1 MPPIRAHANGLCK
14 FPTTPQGKVPLP
26 MPATPENP
34 DLDALLAR
42 RAFGEV
48 LQRTQTSLRRNPRDL
63 RAWHAQARAAF
74 ALGRLTVADEAIER
88 AIRLNGASHDL
99 ALLRAII
106 DHRLGRSDAAID
118 RLRGLIA
125 KGAPNTVDATMAL
138 AEVLHRAGR
147 RQELQTLVSS
157 GGNWLSDPRA
167 QIFTARVTALTDP
180 TGTADRLEAFARSDA
195 VAMARRIAGFD
206 AVRMLDAAGEYRRAF
221 ALAEHLHATTGEP
234 FDVDGVI
241 ADANA
246 QSALLARGKPW
257 FTPRAPAVNGVALVV
272 GMPRS
277 GTTLLEQMLDRHSAV
292 TGIGE
297 YDGINTL
304 GTAVISAGAWPT
316 GLAMLPTDEALAMQQ
331 NYLSGIASMRRG
343 NTQWMFDK
351 SLNTWH
357 WLPAVAAVMPGAVCF
372 HIMREPRDTAVSL
385 FLSNFHPKNVGWTSS
400 LESIRR
406 IIAAERALVPQAL
419 HTLGI
424 PHESIVYEELVADP
438 RGHMERCLKR
448 MGLAMEET
456 VLAPEANAR
465 TVLTL
470 SHEQVRK
477 PINRSSIGR
486 WKNYEWAFGAEWD

>member
-1 MPPIRAHANGLCK
+1 
-14 FPTTPQGKVPLP
+14 
-26 MPATPENP
+26 MPASPETPDIE
-34 DLDALLAR
+34 ALLGR
-42 RAFGEV
+42 RAFGDV
-48 LQRTQTSLRRNPRDL
+48 LLQTQASLRRNPRDL
-63 RAWHAQARAAF
+63 RAWYAQARAAF
-74 ALGRLTVADEAIER
+74 ALGRLSMADEAIER
-88 AIRLNGASHDL
+88 AVRLNGSSHDI

-118 RLRGLIA
+118 RLRNLMTRR
-125 KGAPNTVDATMAL
+125 APNALDATMVL

-147 RQELQTLVSS
+147 RQELQALVSD
-157 GGNWLSDPRA
+157 GGAWLADPRA

-180 TGTADRLEAFARSDA
+180 AGTADRLEAFARSDA
-195 VAMARRIAGFD
+195 LALARRIAGFD

-221 ALAEHLHATTGEP
+221 ALAEHLHASTGEQ
-234 FDVDGVI
+234 FDVQGVI

-331 NYLSGIASMRRG
+331 NYLAGIASMRRG

-351 SLNTWH
+351 SLQTWH

-406 IIAAERALVPQAL
+406 IIATERALVPQAL

>member
-1 MPPIRAHANGLCK
+1 MTSPSE
-14 FPTTPQGKVPLP
+14 T
-26 MPATPENP
+26 P
-34 DLDALLAR
+34 DLEALLTR
-42 RAFGEV
+42 GAFGEV
-48 LQRTQTSLRRNPRDL
+48 LLRTGASLRRNPRDF
-63 RAWHAQARAAF
+63 RSWYANARAAF
-74 ALGRLTVADEAIER
+74 ALGRLTVADESIER
-88 AIRLNGASHDL
+88 AIRLSGTSPEI

-118 RLRGLIA
+118 RLRTLIA
-125 KGAPNTVDATMAL
+125 RRSPNTTDATMVL

-147 RQELQTLVSS
+147 RQELQALVS
-157 GGNWLSDPRA
+157 GGGAWLNDPRA
-167 QIFTARVTALTDP
+167 PIFTARVTALTDP

-195 VAMARRIAGFD
+195 LAMARRIAGFD

-221 ALAEHLHATTGEP
+221 ALAEHLHATTGER
-234 FDVDGVI
+234 FDVEGVI

-246 QSALLARGKPW
+246 QSTLLARGKPW

-331 NYLSGIASMRRG
+331 AYLSGIASMRRG
-343 NTQWMFDK
+343 NTPWMFDK

-385 FLSNFHPKNVGWTSS
+385 FSPI
-400 LESIRR
+400 SIRR
-406 IIAAERALVPQAL
+406 
-419 HTLGI
+419 TLAG
-424 PHESIVYEELVADP
+424 PARSKASDASSP
-438 RGHMERCLKR
+438 PSGRSCRRRCKR
-448 MGLAMEET
+448 LEY
-456 VLAPEANAR
+456 R
-465 TVLTL
+465 T
-470 SHEQVRK
+470 
-477 PINRSSIGR
+477 NRSSTRSWLLIR
-486 WKNYEWAFGAEWD
+486 AATWSGA

>member
-1 MPPIRAHANGLCK
+1 MASPSE
-14 FPTTPQGKVPLP
+14 T
-26 MPATPENP
+26 P
-34 DLDALLAR
+34 DLEALLTR
-42 RAFGEV
+42 GAFGEV
-48 LQRTQTSLRRNPRDL
+48 LLRTSASLRRNPRDF
-63 RAWHAQARAAF
+63 RSWYANARAAF
-74 ALGRLTVADEAIER
+74 ALGRLTVADESIER
-88 AIRLNGASHDL
+88 AIRLSGTSPEI

-118 RLRGLIA
+118 RLRTLIA
-125 KGAPNTVDATMAL
+125 RGSPNTTDATMVL

-147 RQELQTLVSS
+147 RQELQALVS
-157 GGNWLSDPRA
+157 GGGAWLNDPRA
-167 QIFTARVTALTDP
+167 PIFTARVTALTDP
-180 TGTADRLEAFARSDA
+180 AGTADRLEAFARSDA
-195 VAMARRIAGFD
+195 LAMARRIAGFD

-221 ALAEHLHATTGEP
+221 ALAEHLHATTGER

-316 GLAMLPTDEALAMQQ
+316 GLAMLTTDEALAMQQ
-331 NYLSGIASMRRG
+331 AYLSGIASMRRG

-385 FLSNFHPKNVGWTSS
+385 FHSNFHPKNVGWTSS

-406 IIAAERALVPQAL
+406 IIATERALVPQAL
-419 HTLGI
+419 QTLGI

-438 RGHMERCLKR
+438 RSHMERCLQR
-448 MGLAMEET
+448 MGLPMEDS

-486 WKNYEWAFGAEWD
+486 WKNDDWAFGKEWD